1 MIPVLTF
8 VGEKPSAREI
18 APRLPGSRRRRNPRL
33 VKASPPRALRVPR
46 PPPRQLFRLGRLG
59 LVAQSSRSV
68 CDGRAVAGWRDVLL
82 GPACSRLVQRLS
94 PKPFRWAPGPPCG
107 SHPHPLQVSRPLWA
121 VATGRG
127 LTTRLSWTGAGCPVG
142 HGGPRRPS
150 SSRTPSLSV
159 SRPPGVTASG
169 MSPRG
174 LTSGPRCVLC
184 HLRLSSSTGVLISH
198 SSL

>member
-1 MIPVLTF
+1 MIPVLMF

-46 PPPRQLFRLGRLG
+46 PPRDSFSDSDAWVWWHSP
-59 LVAQSSRSV
+59 VRSV
-68 CDGRAVAGWRDVLL
+68 CDGRAVAGWRGVLL

-94 PKPFRWAPGPPCG
+94 LKPFRWAPGPPCG

-198 SSL
+198 SSP